1 MKNVIKKIFAVC
13 LLFNLYAVNL
23 SSNNLFAYGKY
34 ISNERKKIYYEKKL
48 KQLKDEDV
56 SVKNFK
62 KSDTVLMSFTT
73 PSFLDFVNKS
83 NKNSSH
89 TLKNSKNKYN
99 NYVRDYF
106 MIGLKNKNSENDPKV
121 VEDFISDRLAAQGI
135 YSFTVFKGY
144 GVWTEKK
151 TKVEKYEPSLIFFVD
166 GKQGQNE
173 KINYVIRDFLN
184 AKDKNGNSEF
194 GQISVLHS
202 TIPLSSVD
210 LVYKNSIK
218 RL

>member
-13 LLFNLYAVNL
+13 LLFNLYVVNL
-23 SSNNLFAYGKY
+23 SSNNLFSNGQY
-34 ISNERKKIYYEKKL
+34 ISNKRKKVRYEKEMKCM
-48 KQLKDEDV
+48 KTEDS
-56 SVKNFK
+56 SVKVLKN
-62 KSDTVLMSFTT
+62 SDSILVSPAT
-73 PSFLDFVNKS
+73 PIFLDFVNKS

-151 TKVEKYEPSLIFFVD
+151 TKVGKYEPSLIFFVD
-166 GKQGQNE
+166 GKLGQKE
-173 KINYVIRDFLN
+173 KIDYVIRKFLN

-202 TIPLSSVD
+202 TVPLSSAD
-210 LVYKNSIK
+210 LIYRDNIK

>member
-13 LLFNLYAVNL
+13 LSFNLYVVNL
-23 SSNNLFAYGKY
+23 SSNNLFSNGQY
-34 ISNERKKIYYEKKL
+34 ISNKRKKVRYEKEMKCM
-48 KQLKDEDV
+48 KTEDS
-56 SVKNFK
+56 SVKVLKN
-62 KSDTVLMSFTT
+62 SDSILVSPAT
-73 PSFLDFVNKS
+73 PIFLDFVNKS

-106 MIGLKNKNSENDPKV
+106 MIGLKNKNSENDPKI

-144 GVWTEKK
+144 GVWNKKK

-166 GKQGQNE
+166 GKLGQKE
-173 KINYVIRDFLN
+173 KIDYVIRKFLN

-202 TIPLSSVD
+202 TVPLSSAD
-210 LVYKNSIK
+210 LIYRDNIK

>member
-13 LLFNLYAVNL
+13 LSFNLYVVNL
-23 SSNNLFAYGKY
+23 SSNNLFSNGQY
-34 ISNERKKIYYEKKL
+34 ISNKRKKVRYEKEMKCM
-48 KQLKDEDV
+48 KTEDS
-56 SVKNFK
+56 SVKVLKN
-62 KSDTVLMSFTT
+62 SDSILVSPAT
-73 PSFLDFVNKS
+73 PIFLDFVNKS

-106 MIGLKNKNSENDPKV
+106 MIGLKKENSENDPKV

-166 GKQGQNE
+166 GKLGQKE
-173 KINYVIRDFLN
+173 KIDYVIRKFLN

-202 TIPLSSVD
+202 TVPLSSAD
-210 LVYKNSIK
+210 LIYRDNIK

>member
-23 SSNNLFAYGKY
+23 SSNNLLAYVKY
-34 ISNERKKIYYEKKL
+34 TSNERKKIRYEKEMKCM
-48 KQLKDEDV
+48 KTEDS
-56 SVKNFK
+56 SVKVFK
-62 KSDTVLMSFTT
+62 NSDSILVSPAT
-73 PSFLDFVNKS
+73 PIFLDFVNKS

-135 YSFTVFKGY
+135 YSFTVFKGH

-166 GKQGQNE
+166 GKLGQKE
-173 KINYVIRDFLN
+173 KIDYVIRKFLN

>member
-13 LLFNLYAVNL
+13 LSFNLYVVNL
-23 SSNNLFAYGKY
+23 SSNNLFSNGQY
-34 ISNERKKIYYEKKL
+34 ISNKRKKVRYEKEMKCM
-48 KQLKDEDV
+48 KTEDS
-56 SVKNFK
+56 SVKVLKN
-62 KSDTVLMSFTT
+62 SDSILVSPAT
-73 PSFLDFVNKS
+73 PIFLDFVNKS

-89 TLKNSKNKYN
+89 TLKSSKNKSN

-106 MIGLKNKNSENDPKV
+106 MIGLKKENSENDPKV

-166 GKQGQNE
+166 GKLGQKE
-173 KINYVIRDFLN
+173 KIDYVIRKFLN

-202 TIPLSSVD
+202 TVPLSSAD
-210 LVYKNSIK
+210 LIYRDNIK

>member
-13 LLFNLYAVNL
+13 LLFNLYVVNL

-34 ISNERKKIYYEKKL
+34 TSNERKKIRYKKEL
-48 KQLKDEDV
+48 KCMRTEDSSVRVLK
-56 SVKNFK
+56 N
-62 KSDTVLMSFTT
+62 SDSILVPPTT
-73 PSFLDFVNKS
+73 PIFLDFVNKS
-83 NKNSSH
+83 NKNSSY

-173 KINYVIRDFLN
+173 KIDYVIRDFLN
-184 AKDKNGNSEF
+184 AKNKNGASEF

-202 TIPLSSVD
+202 TIPLSSMD